1 MTGLAALVHGLAGRS
16 GVEAALLV
24 SHDGLPIHHAA
35 SSPVEPETIAA
46 LAATVGQHAGRLGQ
60 GAERGE
66 LQTAVLEYSKG
77 LLVLARLGDG
87 DWLALLARAG
97 RRHRSVCSTICAST
111 GPRSPAYSE
120 LRITPLHSSPSLP
133 V

>member
-16 GVEAALLV
+16 GVEAVLLV
-24 SHDGLPIHHAA
+24 SHDGLPIQHAA
-35 SSPVEPETIAA
+35 SSSVEPETIAA

-60 GAERGE
+60 GAARGE

-87 DWLALLARAG
+87 DWLALLTRPDADIGGLLYDLRQ
-97 RRHRSVCSTICAST
+97 HR
-111 GPRSPAYSE
+111 PA
-120 LRITPLHSSPSLP
+120 ITSLL
-133 V
+133 